1 VACGCASLV
10 RCTVKGARS
19 KLNRSVSPEKLP
31 NSSHADQLI
40 VLIFVRVVVLSY
52 ESIFVS
58 YESTS
63 GSTFVRKYVY
73 TYCSLLAIGH
83 MFSPDGYRAQVFLY
97 LIIRSTLCS
106 VHVRKYF
113 GSTEVQRCTEVPRCC
128 TSGSTKVYITYNTL
142 ESTCTLVVRD
152 ELCES
157 MSKIFAVV
165 HFV

>member
-1 VACGCASLV
+1 MACGCTSLV

-40 VLIFVRVVVLSY
+40 VLIFVRVLSY

-83 MFSPDGYRAQVFLY
+83 MFSPDGYRAQVFL
-97 LIIRSTLCS
+97 LIRSTLCS

>member
-1 VACGCASLV
+1 MACGCASLV

-40 VLIFVRVVVLSY
+40 VLIFVRVLSY

-83 MFSPDGYRAQVFLY
+83 MFSPDGYTVELKSFCNQIYTVQCARTKVLRKYGSTTLY
-97 LIIRSTLCS
+97 GSTALLYFRKYENTLHTILS
-106 VHVRKYF
+106 KVHV
-113 GSTEVQRCTEVPRCC
+113 
-128 TSGSTKVYITYNTL
+128 
-142 ESTCTLVVRD
+142 
-152 ELCES
+152 
-157 MSKIFAVV
+157 VV
-165 HFV
+165 H

>member
-1 VACGCASLV
+1 MACGCASLV

-40 VLIFVRVVVLSY
+40 VLIFVRVLSY

-83 MFSPDGYRAQVFLY
+83 MFSPDGYRAQVFLQSDLHCAVCTY
-97 LIIRSTLCS
+97 ESTS
-106 VHVRKYF
+106 EVRKY
-113 GSTEVQRCTEVPRCC
+113 
-128 TSGSTKVYITYNTL
+128 N
-142 ESTCTLVVRD
+142 VVRKYRVVVLP
-152 ELCES
+152 EVRKYTLHTIL
-157 MSKIFAVV
+157 SKV
-165 HFV
+165 HVH